1 MGKPFLAKGLAMEQT
16 PSSVTDAQ
24 RGVVCTLC
32 HVLCGSVALRA
43 LLRRTKLYVLYF
55 QMSDVEAGG
64 ATVFPDLGAAIWP
77 KKVSSD
83 SCGSEVE
90 ARLRLYFVHVPQYH
104 YLACLIV
111 IVMCLSPPGV

>member
-1 MGKPFLAKGLAMEQT
+1 MKPVVNFGESCCLLQRPFDSGLKTEGNRLATFLN
-16 PSSVTDAQ
+16 
-24 RGVVCTLC
+24 
-32 HVLCGSVALRA
+32 
-43 LLRRTKLYVLYF
+43 Y
-55 QMSDVEAGG
+55 MSDVEAGG